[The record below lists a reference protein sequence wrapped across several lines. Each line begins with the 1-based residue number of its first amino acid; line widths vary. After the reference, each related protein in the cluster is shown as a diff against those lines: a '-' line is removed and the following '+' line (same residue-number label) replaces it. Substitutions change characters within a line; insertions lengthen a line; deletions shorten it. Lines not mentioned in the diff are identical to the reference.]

1 MLAIWKQS
9 LSISMLTTIRSDD
22 FEARSPDELSL
33 RKGDR
38 IELIERD
45 DDFGDGWYLGKHIQH
60 GKTGLFPEGE
70 ISTCTDQVTWLTLGK
85 CTQQPH
91 QRPSKSPQPPWP
103 PLRKSWL
110 VLQAVFIQLVH
121 HNRTGK
127 SKEWQHQLC
136 KAHQS
141 L

>member
-1 MLAIWKQS
+1 MDAFFNIQATWKQR
-9 LSISMLTTIRSDD
+9 LSIGMLRSIRSDD

-70 ISTCTDQVTWLTLGK
+70 ISACTD
-85 CTQQPH
+85 
-91 QRPSKSPQPPWP
+91 
-103 PLRKSWL
+103 
-110 VLQAVFIQLVH
+110 
-121 HNRTGK
+121 
-127 SKEWQHQLC
+127 
-136 KAHQS
+136 
-141 L
+141 